1 MKKAQSERAE
11 LKHSRAALRTIQQAV
26 ETVSHSIHQL
36 KVLRR
41 HMHRGHRKALWAL
54 HTARHHSLND
64 TDIKRVED
72 MVGGYAL
79 VADWPATMR
88 MRNPHEHLERPLND
102 TESAVLASVAG
113 SALTVA
119 AGALTVC
126 EQLDN
131 WYGGLAVVAAVSAR
145 LALPSVTAQAHRRWA
160 DKLMIRLEQLCA
172 NDQINWAFVAAA
184 GRSTAV
190 RPPPQR
196 TTLH

>member
-1 MKKAQSERAE
+1 MKKAQSRRAE

-26 ETVSHSIHQL
+26 ETVTHSIHQL

-54 HTARHHSLND
+54 HTARHHSLNE

-72 MVGGYAL
+72 MVRGYAL
-79 VADWPATMR
+79 VADWPATMLA
-88 MRNPHEHLERPLND
+88 RNPHEHLERPLSD
-102 TESAVLASVAG
+102 
-113 SALTVA
+113 TVA

-131 WYGGLAVVAAVSAR
+131 WYGGLAVAAAVSAR
-145 LALPSVTAQAHRRWA
+145 LALPSVTAQAHRRRA

-196 TTLH
+196 TSLH

>member
-1 MKKAQSERAE
+1 MNRAQSRRAE
-11 LKHSRAALRTIQQAV
+11 LKYSRAALRTIQQAV
-26 ETVSHSIHQL
+26 EIVTHSIHQL

-54 HTARHHSLND
+54 HTARHHSLNEA
-64 TDIKRVED
+64 DIKRVED
-72 MVGGYAL
+72 MVRGYAL

-88 MRNPHEHLERPLND
+88 TRNPHAHLERPLSD
-102 TESAVLASVAG
+102 TESTVLASVAG

-119 AGALTVC
+119 AGALTVS

-131 WYGGLAVVAAVSAR
+131 WYGGLAVAAAVSAR
-145 LALPSVTAQAHRRWA
+145 LALPSVTAQTHRRRA

-190 RPPPQR
+190 RPPPPR

>member
-1 MKKAQSERAE
+1 MKKAQSKRAE
-11 LKHSRAALRTIQQAV
+11 RQHSRAALRTIQQAV
-26 ETVSHSIHQL
+26 ETVAHCIHQL

-41 HMHRGHRKALWAL
+41 QMHRGHRKALWAL
-54 HTARHHSLND
+54 HSARHHSLKHS
-64 TDIKRVED
+64 DIERVEE
-72 MVGGYAL
+72 MVRGYAQ

-88 MRNPHEHLERPLND
+88 ARNPHAELERPLGD
-102 TESAVLASVAG
+102 TESSVLASLAG

-131 WYGGLAVVAAVSAR
+131 WYGGLAVAAAVSAR
-145 LALPSVTAQAHRRWA
+145 LAAPSVTAAAHKRRA
-160 DKLMIRLEQLCA
+160 DKLMLRLEQLCA

-184 GRSTAV
+184 GRSAPV
-190 RPPPQR
+190 RPSLQR

>member
-1 MKKAQSERAE
+1 MKKAYSRQAER
-11 LKHSRAALRTIQQAV
+11 KHSRAALRTIQQAV

-72 MVGGYAL
+72 MVSGYAL

-88 MRNPHEHLERPLND
+88 TRNPHEHLERPLSD
-102 TESAVLASVAG
+102 TESTVLASVAG

-119 AGALTVC
+119 AGTLTVC

-131 WYGGLAVVAAVSAR
+131 WYGGLAVAAAVSAR
-145 LALPSVTAQAHRRWA
+145 LALPSVTAQAHRPRA
-160 DKLMIRLEQLCA
+160 DKLMIRLELLCT